1 MNPQILHDT
10 ARRYLAERYTELAA
24 RYSRLPN
31 HGRAADGYHYT
42 DEAKAIFPRYGVVDA
57 VLVEVERL
65 DGDRLPGSSR
75 LADLLV
81 RAAGTAGPVFTDPA
95 REIEAQAASEERDR
109 FTRQVRVWAATA
121 DLRAEPVGYR
131 RVLSEDEAARWRER
145 LTARWGLVDLAW
157 HPMIAADIPADVT
170 IVQGEALWEE
180 PVVDAFRHALDRLG
194 VRRVIELR
202 EYGPEYAVEVN
213 LTAPRYTGAEGVWSD
228 ESSSWI
234 AYASHEGTVAF
245 GGTLVPVLEQ
255 VWPGVNSRRWTP

>member
-1 MNPQILHDT
+1 VNPQILHDT
-10 ARRYLAERYTELAA
+10 ARRYLAERYTEPAA

-121 DLRAEPVGYR
+121 HLRA
-131 RVLSEDEAARWRER
+131 
-145 LTARWGLVDLAW
+145 
-157 HPMIAADIPADVT
+157 
-170 IVQGEALWEE
+170 E